1 MGENMKKLFTFILL
15 AALMP
20 RIVFASADE
29 KAVLFVKELTD
40 NVITNVLESKE
51 NQTKNTKVFD
61 DNYNIFNLPA
71 DNEIEDL
78 IQRCTS
84 QMDEFILDCSK
95 VSERSLK
102 PILKKSFTDKLKEI
116 WPNELTHSCRKQRV
130 LKLLREHPCLGSLK
144 PEILLQRIV
153 YFEKQYGNAA
163 SVVHSND
170 PKFPIQ
176 NTLNIL
182 NQAE

>member
-1 MGENMKKLFTFILL
+1 MNS
-15 AALMP
+15 APCALEFDFN
-20 RIVFASADE
+20 IFDE
-29 KAVLFVKELTD
+29 PIDEQQLSPVPMIQA
-40 NVITNVLESKE
+40 KE

-163 SVVHSND
+163 SVIHSND
-170 PKFPIQ
+170 PKNPMQCTINLLSNQ
-176 NTLNIL
+176 N
-182 NQAE
+182 E

>member
-1 MGENMKKLFTFILL
+1 MHSSTWTMTFEFDDFQEYPEPEPELSPVPMIQAKQVAENKPKI
-15 AALMP
+15 
-20 RIVFASADE
+20 
-29 KAVLFVKELTD
+29 
-40 NVITNVLESKE
+40 
-51 NQTKNTKVFD
+51 FD
-61 DNYNIFNLPA
+61 DNYSIFSVPA
-71 DNEIEDL
+71 DNELEDL
-78 IQRCTS
+78 IQRCTNE
-84 QMDEFILDCSK
+84 MDEFILDCSK

-130 LKLLREHPCLGSLK
+130 LKLLREHPSLGSLK

-153 YFEKQYGNAA
+153 YFERQYGNAA

>member
-1 MGENMKKLFTFILL
+1 MNHSPCAMN
-15 AALMP
+15 
-20 RIVFASADE
+20 SAPCPLDFDFNIFDE
-29 KAVLFVKELTD
+29 ELIEP
-40 NVITNVLESKE
+40 VPMIQAKE
-51 NQTKNTKVFD
+51 NQNTNTKVVD

-78 IQRCTS
+78 IQRMPKE
-84 QMDEFILDCSK
+84 MDEFLLDCSK

-102 PILKKSFTDKLKEI
+102 PILKKNFTDKLKEI
-116 WPNELTHSCRKQRV
+116 WPKELTHSSRKQRV

-153 YFEKQYGNAA
+153 YFERQYGSAA
-163 SVVHSND
+163 SVLHSND
-170 PKFPIQ
+170 PKCPIQ

-182 NQAE
+182 NQVE